1 MRYWILV
8 IYFAIY
14 KDKTFLTCYVDHKTN
29 TLKFYWGHYSM
40 ESTKFNFRENII
52 RNIYFKYRDM
62 KVLLESLNLKDETIC
77 IDGCPIKTNDPTV
90 IEFDTYA

>member
-14 KDKTFLTCYVDHKTN
+14 KDKTFLTGYVDNKTN
-29 TLKFYWGHYSM
+29 TLTFYWGHYST
-40 ESTKFNFRENII
+40 EPTKFSFRENVI
-52 RNIYFKYRDM
+52 RNIYFKYRDI
-62 KVLLESLNLKDETIC
+62 KALLESLNLKDETVC
-77 IDGCPIKTNDPTV
+77 IDGCPIKTNNPAV